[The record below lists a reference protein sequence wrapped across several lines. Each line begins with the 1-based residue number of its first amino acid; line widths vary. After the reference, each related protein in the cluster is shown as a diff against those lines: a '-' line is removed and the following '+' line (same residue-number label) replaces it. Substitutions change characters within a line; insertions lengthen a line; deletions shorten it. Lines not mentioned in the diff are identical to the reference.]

1 MLIINIIIVLSLL
14 TVFASL
20 VLGALNMRKTGT
32 AARLKSNKFMRLRVA
47 AQFVAVIALVLMV
60 YLKSKS
66 TGT

>member
-1 MLIINIIIVLSLL
+1 MLIINIIIVLALL
-14 TVFASL
+14 TVVASL

-60 YLKSKS
+60 YLRSKS
-66 TGT
+66 TGA